1 MIKSIAKLIPTLLL
15 SISLLAMPTPGAAA
29 PKTYRWVD
37 NQGNVFYGDK
47 IPPEYAKQGS
57 KELSEQG
64 VVVKTN
70 APPKTDEQRAEEQR
84 QAQLQIE
91 KDRIIKEKNAHDR
104 MLLNT
109 FSTEDDMVMTRNG
122 KVAAIDAMINATKS
136 RNESLKKSLTSL
148 RASAAERERN
158 GQIIPGNLRSD
169 IDAMHA
175 QIQNNINYIASKE
188 HEQELLRT
196 QFEADLERFRELKA
210 AQAAAAKQ
218 AGQPAPANP

>member
-1 MIKSIAKLIPTLLL
+1 MIKLIAKFIPTLLL
-15 SISLLAMPTPGAAA
+15 GITLLALSAPGTAG
-29 PKTYRWVD
+29 PKMYRWVD

-47 IPPEYAKQGS
+47 IPPEYAPQGS
-57 KELSEQG
+57 KELSGQG

-84 QAQLQIE
+84 QAQLQAE
-91 KDRIIKEKNAHDR
+91 KDHIIKEKNAHDR

-109 FSTEDDMVMTRNG
+109 FSTEDDLVMTRNG

-158 GQIIPGNLRSD
+158 GQNIPDKLRSD
-169 IDAMHA
+169 IAAIHT
-175 QIQNNINYIASKE
+175 QIQDNINYIASKQR
-188 HEQELLRT
+188 EQEELRT
-196 QFEADLERFRELKA
+196 QFETDLERFHELKA
-210 AQAAAAKQ
+210 AQAAAVKQ
-218 AGQPAPANP
+218 AGQPAPTKP

>member
-1 MIKSIAKLIPTLLL
+1 MIKHIAKFVPTLLL
-15 SISLLAMPTPGAAA
+15 GITLLAMSAPGTAS
-29 PKTYRWVD
+29 PKMYRWVD

-47 IPPEYAKQGS
+47 IPPEYAQQGN

-70 APPKTDEQRAEEQR
+70 APPKTDAQRAEEQR
-84 QAQLQIE
+84 QAQIQAE

-109 FSTEDDMVMTRNG
+109 FSTEDDLVMTRNG

-136 RNESLKKSLTSL
+136 RNESLKKSLISL

-158 GQIIPGNLRSD
+158 GQRIPDKLRKE
-169 IDAMHA
+169 IAAMQT
-175 QIQNNINYIASKE
+175 QIRDNINYIASKQR
-188 HEQELLRT
+188 EQEQLRT
-196 QFEADLERFRELKA
+196 QFETDLDRFRELKA
-210 AQAAAAKQ
+210 AQAVAAKQ
-218 AGQPAPANP
+218 AGQPAPQKP